1 MKQNTFSDSQ
11 CLTIPAGQMTDP
23 QQELRRSFVDNPN
36 TVFEKMQGWKAY
48 QKLLQSLG
56 DLLS

>member
-1 MKQNTFSDSQ
+1 
-11 CLTIPAGQMTDP
+11 MTDP